1 VRRTYPFPRTHS
13 PESRALGESSI
24 SSVPISI
31 ALVAGGLAVVNPCG
45 FPLLPAFLSYYLGAE
60 EQRLPRAS
68 TRVLQGLLVGALV
81 TLGFLGFF
89 ALVGLPISYGVD
101 AIARAVPWAGLAT
114 GAALALAGLLTLFGR
129 HLRLPTHLRVQPR
142 RERRVG
148 AMLLFGVGY
157 GAASLG
163 CTLPLFLTLVGASLS
178 GGGKLSTFL
187 AYGAGMAVVLMALS
201 VLVALAREGAARA
214 VRPLLPHMRRIAGLL
229 LLASGGYLFYYWA
242 RLRFGDTATVADDPI
257 VSFGVRFSGRARSFA
272 DGNGS
277 LILIGAAA
285 IVAVALVASLWQ
297 RRRRAISTTL
307 VRQ

>member
-1 VRRTYPFPRTHS
+1 M
-13 PESRALGESSI
+13 

-60 EQRLPRAS
+60 EQRLPPAP
-68 TRVLQGLLVGALV
+68 TRVVQGLFVGALV
-81 TLGFLGFF
+81 TVGFLGFF
-89 ALVGLPISYGVD
+89 ALVGLPVSYGVG
-101 AIARAVPWAGLAT
+101 AIARSVPRAGLVT
-114 GAALALAGLLTLFGR
+114 GAALALAGLLTLLGGHIR
-129 HLRLPTHLRVQPR
+129 VPMQLRVR
-142 RERRVG
+142 ARHERRLG

-157 GAASLG
+157 GAASLD

-178 GGGKLSTFL
+178 GAGKLTTFL

-214 VRPLLPHMRRIAGLL
+214 VRPLLPYMNRIAGLL
-229 LLASGGYLFYYWA
+229 LLASGSYLFYYWA

-257 VSFGVRFSGRARSFA
+257 VSFGVRFSGQARNFA

-277 LILIGAAA
+277 IILIGAAA
-285 IVAVALVASLWQ
+285 LVAVAVFASLWQ
-297 RRRRAISTTL
+297 RRRRGVSTGL
-307 VRQ
+307 VRE

>member
-1 VRRTYPFPRTHS
+1 MV
-13 PESRALGESSI
+13 
-24 SSVPISI
+24 
-31 ALVAGGLAVVNPCG
+31 
-45 FPLLPAFLSYYLGAE
+45 
-60 EQRLPRAS
+60 
-68 TRVLQGLLVGALV
+68 QGLFVGALV

-89 ALVGLPISYGVD
+89 ALVSLPVSFGVG

-114 GAALALAGLLTLFGR
+114 GAALALAGVLTLLGT
-129 HLRLPTHLRVQPR
+129 HDRLPTQLSVQPR
-142 RERRVG
+142 RERRLG

-163 CTLPLFLTLVGASLS
+163 CTLPLFLTLIGASLS
-178 GGGKLSTFL
+178 GGDKLTAFL

-214 VRPLLPHMRRIAGLL
+214 VRPLLLYMSRIAGLL

-242 RLRFGDTATVADDPI
+242 RLQFGDTATVADDPV
-257 VSFGVRFSGRARSFA
+257 VSFGVRFSGDARNFA

-277 LILIGAAA
+277 LILIGAGV
-285 IVAVALVASLWQ
+285 IVGVAGFASVWQ
-297 RRRRAISTTL
+297 RRRRAITTRL